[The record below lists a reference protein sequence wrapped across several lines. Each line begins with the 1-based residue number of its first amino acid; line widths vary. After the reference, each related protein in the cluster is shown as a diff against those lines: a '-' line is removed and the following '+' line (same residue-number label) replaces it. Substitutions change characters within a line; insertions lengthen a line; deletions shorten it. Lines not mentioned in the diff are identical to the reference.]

1 MSSGET
7 ALPSGT
13 VAFLFTDIEGSTRR
27 WQQDA
32 RAMAAAVAR
41 HDVLLH
47 EAIADQGGV
56 VFKTVGDAF
65 CAAFATAPP
74 AIAAALAAQRALAVE
89 AWGEIGEIR
98 VRMGIHV
105 GESEERDNDYFGP
118 AVNRVARLMSAGHGG
133 QILLSLPAAEL
144 GRDTLPATVQLRDL
158 GEHRLKD
165 LSRPEHIFQLVA
177 VDLPADF
184 PALATLDNHPN
195 NLPPQLT
202 PMVGREEEMAAVCD
216 LVAREDIR
224 LVTLTGPGGTGKTR
238 LSLQVGTEL
247 IDAYPDG
254 VWFVPLENATDET
267 VVVGALA
274 QALGVREVSGQPLV
288 DGLTD
293 FLRGKQLLV
302 LLDNFEQVVHVAP
315 LVARLLGQAPRLEFL
330 ITSRIRLGVQGEH
343 EYGVPPLEV
352 PDDGTGSPADLMGCS
367 AVRLFVERAQATKSD
382 FALTDDN
389 AAAVVEISRRLDGLP
404 LAIELAAARVKLLP
418 PRAMLSRL
426 EHRLTLLTGGGRDRP
441 ARQQTLRGAIAWSY
455 DLLAQT
461 ERTLFARLS
470 VCVGGCTF
478 EATELIGNGDGDLD
492 LLSDLEALVDH
503 SLVRQAEDADG
514 EPRFSMLATIR
525 EYAAEQLKAAE
536 EAEAIHERHAEWC
549 LQLAETAEPA
559 LFGENQKLWL
569 TQLEQEHDN
578 LRGALAWLVEQG
590 RAEAAVR
597 LAGALARF
605 WEMHGHVAEG
615 RQLLAAALT
624 MPGEVPPNAR
634 AKALRGLAGL
644 LVVQGN
650 YAQATGHYEESLALH
665 RDQGDRR
672 SEADVLVGLGDIALF
687 QGDAD
692 RATAVFTNAL
702 TIYQNIGNT
711 WGIAES
717 KNGLAA
723 AAHHWQQ
730 LEQATSLYN
739 EGLDH
744 FRRLGNERNIAKT
757 LNNLATIAHDRDD
770 YQEAMRLYD
779 QSLEVTRGLKD
790 IRTSADTLNNQAIVA
805 EEQGDIDRAADLYR
819 QSLSMLRYV
828 GDQHGIAYSLLGA
841 GIVAEAQGESTA
853 AARQFDESLAI
864 FQDLGAQS
872 GIAEAL
878 KTMADSARQQGDLGR
893 SEHLYHQA
901 LDIWRDGQD
910 EEGIALVLIG
920 LATIAFAQ
928 GRVERAT
935 ALSGAVATAMAG
947 FPSPLPPADAAVHA
961 QTLAS
966 VQAALSDAEYALA
979 WADGTSTT
987 LDAVVDEVLA
997 ASVAAE
1003 AG

>member
-1 MSSGET
+1 
-7 ALPSGT
+7 
-13 VAFLFTDIEGSTRR
+13 
-27 WQQDA
+27 
-32 RAMAAAVAR
+32 
-41 HDVLLH
+41 
-47 EAIADQGGV
+47 
-56 VFKTVGDAF
+56 
-65 CAAFATAPP
+65 
-74 AIAAALAAQRALAVE
+74 
-89 AWGEIGEIR
+89 
-98 VRMGIHV
+98 MGIHV

-144 GRDTLPATVQLRDL
+144 ARDSLPATVQLRDL

-184 PALATLDNHPN
+184 PPLATLDFHPN

-202 PMVGREEEMAAVCD
+202 PLVGREREMQAVCD
-216 LVAREDIR
+216 LIGRDDIR

-247 IDAYPDG
+247 IDAYPEG

-274 QALGVREVSGQPLV
+274 QALGVREVAGQPLV
-288 DGLTD
+288 EGLTD
-293 FLRGKQLLV
+293 FLRGKQLLI

-343 EYGVPPLEV
+343 EYGVPPLDV
-352 PDDGTGSPADLMGCS
+352 PDNGAVSPADLMGCS
-367 AVRLFVERAQATKSD
+367 AVRLFVERAQAAKSD

-389 AAAVVEISRRLDGLP
+389 ASAVVEISRRLDGLP

-455 DLLAQT
+455 DLLAST

-470 VCVGGCTF
+470 VCIGGCTY
-478 EATELIGNGDGDLD
+478 EATEIISNPDGDLD

-536 EAEAIHERHAEWC
+536 EAEAIHERHADWC

-569 TQLEQEHDN
+569 TQLEREHDN
-578 LRGALAWLVEQG
+578 LRGALAWLVEHG
-590 RAEAAVR
+590 RAEGAVR

-615 RQLLAAALT
+615 RQLLEAALA
-624 MPGEVPPNAR
+624 MQGDVPPNAR
-634 AKALRGLAGL
+634 AKALRGLAAL
-644 LVVQGN
+644 MVVQGD
-650 YAQATGHYEESLALH
+650 YAPATEHYEESLALH
-665 RDQGDRR
+665 REQGDRR
-672 SEADVLVGLGDIALF
+672 SEADALAGLGDIALL

-692 RATAVFTNAL
+692 RATEVFTNAL
-702 TIYQNIGNT
+702 AIYQSIDNT

-723 AAHHWQQ
+723 AAHHWRQ
-730 LEQATSLYN
+730 LDRAISLYN

-744 FRRLGNERNIAKT
+744 FKRLGNEHHIAKT

-805 EEQGDIDRAADLYR
+805 EEQGDIDRAAELYR

-828 GDQHGIAYSLLGA
+828 GDRHGIAYSLLGS
-841 GIVAEAQGESTA
+841 GIVAEAHGDPA
-853 AARQFDESLAI
+853 GAARQYDESLAI
-864 FQDLGAQS
+864 FQELGAQS
-872 GIAEAL
+872 GVAEAL
-878 KTMADSARQQGDLGR
+878 KTIADSARKRGDLER
-893 SEHLYHQA
+893 ADQIYRQA
-901 LDIWRDGQD
+901 LVIWRDGHDD
-910 EEGIALVLIG
+910 EGVALILIG
-920 LATIAFAQ
+920 LAAIALAQ
-928 GRVERAT
+928 GRTDRAA
-935 ALSGAVATAMAG
+935 ALSGAVATALEG
-947 FPSPLPPADAAVHA
+947 FPSPLPPADGAVHTE
-961 QTLAS
+961 TLAA
-966 VQAALSDAEYALA
+966 VQAALSDADYATA
-979 WADGTSTT
+979 WAEGSSAT
-987 LDAVVDEVLA
+987 LDEVVNDVLA
-997 ASVAAE
+997 ASIAADS
-1003 AG
+1003 G